1 MATIQTSIQIRDGL
15 SSAFRSMNTAMQA
28 TINSFEH
35 LQQVSGNAVNTSSIE
50 IARRELARAESAI
63 NGVEQEIIQS
73 NQAQQQLNNS
83 IHNGTSAANGFLSK
97 LGAIVATYLSLQA
110 AKDVIALSD
119 EMTNTTARL
128 NMMNDGLQTS
138 AKLQQM
144 IYDSAQR
151 SYGAYSQ
158 TADLVAKLGM
168 NAKDAFSSNKETVAF
183 AELLNKQFGIAGT
196 NAAGVSAATLQ
207 LTQALGSG
215 VLRGQELNSIFEQ
228 APNIIQTIADYLDVP
243 IGKIREMAADG
254 EITAD
259 IVKRAMFAAADD
271 INTKFANMPLTFE
284 QIWTSFKNEALWA
297 FQDVL
302 SALNDI
308 ANNEKFLSFVN
319 STKKSLYTIA
329 QVSLII
335 IQTLSAI
342 GGFLYDNWSIIAPII
357 FSAAGAVWAFTNALI
372 LYKAAAVAAAIKTW
386 ALNSAILA
394 SPLFWIPAIIIGI
407 IALIYL
413 LVGVINRFAG
423 TSISATGIVAGAFTM
438 LGAFIY
444 NWIAFIWNNIA
455 ALVEFFANVWQH
467 PVYSVKRLLGNLANV
482 AIDMATSMIGSFDS
496 AATNLGNMFIDGA
509 NMAIKAINWVI
520 GALNKIPGVNIG
532 EIGQIGH
539 MGSVKG
545 VYSGLKSK
553 INNWVGDAPEGY
565 WQAPTIDF
573 KSPLDSFKGGYDWG
587 AKLLNGFN
595 LNSSTANSNMND
607 LLSSISG
614 LQDAV
619 DLGNEDGKDTSGN
632 TKKLADSADMLE
644 EDLKYLRDLAE
655 RDVINRFTTAE
666 VKVDMINHNTVNSD
680 LDLDGIIDQFGEKLE
695 ETLDVIAEGV

>member
-35 LQQVSGNAVNTSSIE
+35 LQQVSGNAVNASSIE
-50 IARRELARAESAI
+50 LARRELARAESAI

-83 IHNGTSAANGFLSK
+83 IHNGTTAANGLLSK
-97 LGAIVATYLSLQA
+97 LAAIVGTYLTLQA
-110 AKDVIALSD
+110 AKDVISLSD

-128 NMMNDGLQTS
+128 NMMNDGLQTT
-138 AKLQQM
+138 AELQQM

-254 EITAD
+254 EITAE

-271 INTKFANMPLTFE
+271 INSKFANMPLTFE

-302 SALNDI
+302 ASLNDI
-308 ANNEKFLSFVN
+308 ANSEKFLGFVE
-319 STKKSLYTIA
+319 SLKQSLYVIA
-329 QVSLII
+329 QVSLYIV
-335 IQTLSAI
+335 QSLSAI
-342 GGFLYDNWSIIAPII
+342 GGFLYDNWSILGPII
-357 FSAAGAVWAFTNALI
+357 MGVAGALLAYGAYMGIVRIATLFATAAQWAWNAALTANPIGLVIAGIVLLI
-372 LYKAAAVAAAIKTW
+372 
-386 ALNSAILA
+386 
-394 SPLFWIPAIIIGI
+394 G
-407 IALIYL
+407 LIYL
-413 LVGVINRFAG
+413 LVGVINKFAG
-423 TSISATGIVAGAFTM
+423 TSISATGIVAGTFTM

-444 NWIAFIWNNIA
+444 NWIVFVWNNIS

-520 GALNKIPGVNIG
+520 GALNQIPGVNIG

-565 WQAPTIDF
+565 WQAPTMDF

-587 AKLLNGFN
+587 ANLLNGFN
-595 LNSSTANSNMND
+595 LNSTTANSNMND
-607 LLSSISG
+607 LLSTISG

-619 DLGNEDGKDTSGN
+619 DLGNEDGKDTAGN

-666 VKVDMINHNTVNSD
+666 VKVDMTNHNTVNSD